1 MDVCELKTQVNCR
14 DCTALW

>member
-1 MDVCELKTQVNCR
+1 MNISEIKMQVNCR